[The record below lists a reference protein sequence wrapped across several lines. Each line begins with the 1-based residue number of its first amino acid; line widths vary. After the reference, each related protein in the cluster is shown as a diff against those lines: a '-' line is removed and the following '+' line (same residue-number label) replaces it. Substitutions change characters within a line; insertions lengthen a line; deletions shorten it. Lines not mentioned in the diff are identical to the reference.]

1 MKKFRL
7 LFLIIAA
14 MLAGT
19 QAGVAQNWKGSTPT
33 ALKSAAGN
41 DINTQSEDAN
51 FFLYNVGTGKFLT
64 IGGLWGTQAVLKD
77 VGLLLTLDDSKQTN
91 NSNGDEVYSIHTKYS
106 VSSSTTTADAK
117 YIQLMDGSTS
127 TSEHDEGLWYTDRSI
142 STTNEKSQDLASFYF
157 HRVKGEENKYIIYVR
172 NPNSV
177 TEDKYGI
184 TNNPYY
190 NKRVYL
196 VAPEE
201 VKDNTGIGIGI
212 TEDEIKKDETT
223 GNVTYDPNNEFIS
236 DPNAQWILVPLSEV
250 RQNFQME
257 AVNATEQYPADGS
270 YIIRAQNFSRN
281 NGDLSQWR
289 VGNIS
294 DNNRLNTTSYA
305 KSYFPEN
312 NNYMLAPTA
321 NTFNYY
327 VGNGYHVDDN
337 GSSSNGYNRDIYYED
352 GYNSENDKNKEH
364 LMSGSGDSHQ
374 KNYGG
379 YWTAN
384 IKGPGTIWQQIYT
397 PIKKAGWYI
406 VSCDGFTTATQG
418 NVYIFAA
425 TTTVNFDQ
433 TGSVE
438 NFTPDSYNYRSFNL
452 KTTAPA
458 TYTQAGI
465 QLLEG
470 NNKKSV
476 MLYIDPQAD
485 EYKTEDNQY
494 KPVYLIMGVQAT
506 GETGTDGENNPV
518 DAAAWTCIDNF
529 EVKFAGS
536 QAKVI
541 VLDENQT
548 RIDYINTQVEAI
560 SKADDNAG
568 EEKQYYT
575 LCLDRSI
582 TAGQWS
588 SLILPVDLTA
598 YQLKMGFGQGTKL
611 SVKNEANQS
620 SNSVIEFVSVPL
632 NVDNNTVVLKAG
644 TPYIIKPSNINYVGT
659 DANEEGNITA
669 TSVDCIDGKTWAI
682 GKHIEIN
689 QVRLENTLESADV
702 ATHPYDCKD
711 GGSLTFNG
719 TYTQQDYK
727 IPEGSYL
734 LSGGEWYYMTVPVN
748 TVKGFRTWLQPN
760 SANGSAN
767 MQFSIDG
774 VIDGDTTNS
783 IEGIENDL
791 NSADNKVY
799 NMNGQLVRNGST
811 SLEGLPKG
819 IYIVNNKK
827 YIVK

>member
-19 QAGVAQNWKGSTPT
+19 QAGVAQNWTGSTPT

-41 DINTQSEDAN
+41 DINTTSEDAN

-77 VGLLLTLDDSKQTN
+77 VGLLLTLDDPKQTYN
-91 NSNGDEVYSIHTKYS
+91 NWTNPNNTGDVVYSIHTKYS
-106 VSSSTTTADAK
+106 VFSTADN
-117 YIQLMDGSTS
+117 YVQLMDGSSS
-127 TSEHDEGLWYTDRSI
+127 TSAHDTGLWYTDR
-142 STTNEKSQDLASFYF
+142 TTRQVNQSEASQDLASFYF
-157 HRVKGEENKYIIYVR
+157 HPIADGSKIYNIYVR
-172 NPNSV
+172 SNH
-177 TEDKYGI
+177 DGI
-184 TNNPYY
+184 YD
-190 NKRVYL
+190 NKRAYL
-196 VAPEE
+196 VAPAEAE
-201 VKDNTGIGIGI
+201 NNTGVSL
-212 TEDEIKKDETT
+212 TT
-223 GNVTYDPNNEFIS
+223 TTYNTAYSNTD
-236 DPNAQWILVPLSEV
+236 DKYAQWMLIPLKEV
-250 RQNFQME
+250 RANFQME
-257 AVNATEQYPADGS
+257 AANATEQYPADGS
-270 YIIRAQNFSRN
+270 YIIRCQNFSRN
-281 NGDLSQWR
+281 NGDLNQWR
-289 VGNIS
+289 IGHVS
-294 DNNRLNTTSYA
+294 ASATLNTDVY
-305 KSYFPEN
+305 KKDYFPEN
-312 NNYMLAPTA
+312 NNYMLAPSA

-327 VGNGYHVDDN
+327 VGNGYYVGDD
-337 GSSSNGYNRDIYYED
+337 GSSANGYDRTKYYKD
-352 GYNSENDKNKEH
+352 GFNSGEEN
-364 LMSGSGDSHQ
+364 LMSSEGDSHQ

-397 PIKKAGWYI
+397 PITKAGWYI
-406 VSCDGFTTATQG
+406 VSCDGFTTAKQG
-418 NVYIFAA
+418 NVYIFAD
-425 TTTVNFDQ
+425 TTTMNFATDDV
-433 TGSVE
+433 SK
-438 NFTPDSYNYRSFNL
+438 FKAPDSYNYRSFNL
-452 KTTAPA
+452 GSTAPA

-476 MLYIDPQAD
+476 MLYIDPKDAI
-485 EYKTEDNQY
+485 YNN

-506 GETGTDGENNPV
+506 GEEGTTFTQAVEST
-518 DAAAWTCIDNF
+518 AWTCIDNF
-529 EVKFAGS
+529 EVKYAGS
-536 QAKVI
+536 QEKVI
-541 VLDENQT
+541 VLDEDQT
-548 RIDYINTQVEAI
+548 SVNYINDQVTAI
-560 SKADDNAG
+560 KAAD
-568 EEKQYYT
+568 EKGNKTFYYT

-598 YQLKMGFGQGTKL
+598 YQLKMGFGQDTKL
-611 SVKNEANQS
+611 SVKNEKEQS

-632 NVDNNTVVLKAG
+632 NVADNEVVLKAG
-644 TPYIIKPSNINYVGT
+644 TPCIIKPSNINYVGT
-659 DANEEGNITA
+659 DANEEEAITA

-689 QVRLENTLESADV
+689 QVRLENTLGSADV

-791 NSADNKVY
+791 NTADNKVY

>member
-7 LFLIIAA
+7 LLWVFAA

-19 QAGVAQNWKGSTPT
+19 QTSVAQNWTGKT
-33 ALKSAAGN
+33 ADVLKSATGGN
-41 DINTQSEDAN
+41 INTDSEDAN

-64 IGGLWGTQAVLKD
+64 IGGIWGTQAVLKD
-77 VGLLLTLDDSKQTN
+77 VGLLLTLDNPKQQYDQRNPN
-91 NSNGDEVYSIHTKYS
+91 NTGDEVYSIHTKYS
-106 VSSSTTTADAK
+106 VFSKAAN
-117 YIQLMDGSTS
+117 YIQLMDGSSS
-127 TSEHDEGLWYTDRSI
+127 TSLHDTGLWYTDRTSDQVN
-142 STTNEKSQDLASFYF
+142 TNEASKDLASFYF
-157 HRVKGEENKYIIYVR
+157 HPIADGSKIYNIYVR
-172 NPNSV
+172 SNHNGC
-177 TEDKYGI
+177 Y
-184 TNNPYY
+184 N
-190 NKRVYL
+190 NKRAYL
-196 VAPEE
+196 VAPAKAEN
-201 VKDNTGIGIGI
+201 NTGVSLAI
-212 TEDEIKKDETT
+212 TA
-223 GNVTYDPNNEFIS
+223 YDTPYSNT
-236 DPNAQWILVPLSEV
+236 DDDGKYAQWMLIPLSEV
-250 RQNFQME
+250 RANFQME
-257 AVNATEQYPADGS
+257 AANATEQYHADGS
-270 YIIRAQNFSRN
+270 YIIRCQNFSRN
-281 NGDLSQWR
+281 NGDLNQWR
-289 VGNIS
+289 IGHVS
-294 DNNRLNTTSYA
+294 ASATLNTDVY
-305 KSYFPEN
+305 KKNYFPED
-312 NNYMLAPTA
+312 NNYMLAPSV
-321 NTFNYY
+321 NSFNYY
-327 VGNGYHVDDN
+327 VGNGYYVGDDGSKTN
-337 GSSSNGYNRDIYYED
+337 GYEITKYYKDGFNSGRENLMSSNGE
-352 GYNSENDKNKEH
+352 
-364 LMSGSGDSHQ
+364 SHQ

-397 PIKKAGWYI
+397 PITKAGWYI
-406 VSCDGFTTATQG
+406 VSCDGFTTAKQG

-425 TTTVNFDQ
+425 TTTMNFATDDVS
-433 TGSVE
+433 T
-438 NFTPDSYNYRSFNL
+438 FKAPDSYNYRSFNL
-452 KTTAPA
+452 GSEAPA

-470 NNKKSV
+470 KNKKSV
-476 MLYIDPQAD
+476 MLYIDP
-485 EYKTEDNQY
+485 EDDVYNN

-506 GETGTDGENNPV
+506 GEEGTTFTEAVENT
-518 DAAAWTCIDNF
+518 AWTCIDNF

-536 QAKVI
+536 QEKVI
-541 VLDENQT
+541 VLDEDQT
-548 RIDYINTQVEAI
+548 SVDYINTQVNAI
-560 SKADDNAG
+560 SAADNAAG
-568 EEKQYYT
+568 DKKQYYT

-582 TAGQWS
+582 KAGQWS

-598 YQLKMGFGQGTKL
+598 DQLKMGFGQGTKL
-611 SVKNEANQS
+611 SVKSEEVQS

-644 TPYIIKPSNINYVGT
+644 TPYIIKPANINYVGT
-659 DANEEGNITA
+659 DGDETTTNPA
-669 TSVDCIDGKTWAI
+669 TSVDCIDGKKWAI

-689 QVRLENTLESADV
+689 QVRLENELRDADIV
-702 ATHPYDCKD
+702 TGPYDCKD

-767 MQFSIDG
+767 MQISIDG
-774 VIDGDTTNS
+774 VIDGNTTNS

-791 NSADNKVY
+791 NTADNKVY

>member
-1 MKKFRL
+1 MKKFKL
-7 LFLIIAA
+7 LLWVFAA

-19 QAGVAQNWKGSTPT
+19 QTSVAQNWTGQT
-33 ALKSAAGN
+33 AETLKKATNGN
-41 DINTQSEDAN
+41 INTDSEDAN

-77 VGLLLTLDDSKQTN
+77 VGLLLTLDDPKQTYNYRTNPN
-91 NSNGDEVYSIHTKYS
+91 NTGDEVYSIHTKYS
-106 VSSSTTTADAK
+106 VFSTADN
-117 YIQLMDGSTS
+117 YVQLMDGSSS
-127 TSEHDEGLWYTDRSI
+127 TSAHDTGLWYTDR
-142 STTNEKSQDLASFYF
+142 TTSQVNQSEASQDLASFYF
-157 HRVKGEENKYIIYVR
+157 HPIADGSKIYNIYVKS
-172 NPNSV
+172 NH
-177 TEDKYGI
+177 DGI
-184 TNNPYY
+184 YD
-190 NKRVYL
+190 NKRAYL
-196 VAPEE
+196 VAPAKA
-201 VKDNTGIGIGI
+201 VNNTGVNLA
-212 TEDEIKKDETT
+212 TT
-223 GNVTYDPNNEFIS
+223 AYNTAYSNTDTY
-236 DPNAQWILVPLSEV
+236 AQWMLIPLSEV
-250 RQNFQME
+250 RANFQME
-257 AVNATEQYPADGS
+257 AANATEQYPADGS
-270 YIIRAQNFSRN
+270 YIIRCQNFSRN
-281 NGDLSQWR
+281 NGDLNQWR
-289 VGNIS
+289 IGHVS
-294 DNNRLNTTSYA
+294 KSATLNTDVY
-305 KSYFPEN
+305 KKDYFPEN
-312 NNYMLAPTA
+312 NNYMLAPSA
-321 NTFNYY
+321 NTLNYY
-327 VGNGYHVDDN
+327 VGNGYYVGDD
-337 GSSSNGYNRDIYYED
+337 GSSNGYDRTKYYKD
-352 GYNSENDKNKEH
+352 GFNSGEGN
-364 LMSGSGDSHQ
+364 LMSSDGDSHQ

-425 TTTVNFDQ
+425 TTTMNFATDDV
-433 TGSVE
+433 SK
-438 NFTPDSYNYRSFNL
+438 FKAPDSYNYRSFNL
-452 KTTAPA
+452 ESTAPA

-485 EYKTEDNQY
+485 EYKTGENQY

-506 GETGTDGENNPV
+506 GEAGTAGEKNAVNA
-518 DAAAWTCIDNF
+518 DAWTCINNF

-536 QAKVI
+536 QDQVI
-541 VLDENQT
+541 VLDEDQT
-548 RIDYINTQVEAI
+548 SVNYINDQVTAI
-560 SKADDNAG
+560 KAAD
-568 EEKQYYT
+568 EKGNKKFYYT

-582 TAGQWS
+582 KKDQWS

-598 YQLKMGFGQGTKL
+598 YQLKMGFGQDTKL
-611 SVKNEANQS
+611 SVKNEKEQS

-659 DANEEGNITA
+659 DGDETTTNPA
-669 TSVDCIDGKTWAI
+669 TSVDCIDGNAWAI

-689 QVRLENTLESADV
+689 QVRLEKPLSSADV
-702 ATHPYDCKD
+702 VTGPYDCKD
-711 GGSLTFNG
+711 GGSLYFNG
-719 TYTQQDYK
+719 TYTQQSSK
-727 IPEGSYL
+727 IPENSYL

>member
-19 QAGVAQNWKGSTPT
+19 QAGVAQNWTGSTPT

-77 VGLLLTLDDSKQTN
+77 VGLLLTLDDPKQTYNWTNPN
-91 NSNGDEVYSIHTKYS
+91 NTGDVVYSIHTKYS
-106 VSSSTTTADAK
+106 VFSTADN
-117 YIQLMDGSTS
+117 YVQLMDGSSS
-127 TSEHDEGLWYTDRSI
+127 TSAHDTGLWYTDR
-142 STTNEKSQDLASFYF
+142 TTSQVNQSEASQDLASFYF
-157 HRVKGEENKYIIYVR
+157 HPIADGSKIYNIYVR
-172 NPNSV
+172 SNH
-177 TEDKYGI
+177 DGI
-184 TNNPYY
+184 YD
-190 NKRVYL
+190 NKRAYL
-196 VAPEE
+196 VAPAEA
-201 VKDNTGIGIGI
+201 VNNTGVSLA
-212 TEDEIKKDETT
+212 TTAYNTAYSNTDDE
-223 GNVTYDPNNEFIS
+223 Y
-236 DPNAQWILVPLSEV
+236 AQWMLIPLSEV
-250 RQNFQME
+250 RANFQME
-257 AVNATEQYPADGS
+257 AANATEQYPADGS
-270 YIIRAQNFSRN
+270 YIIRCQNFSRN
-281 NGDLSQWR
+281 NGDLHQWR
-289 VGNIS
+289 IGNIS
-294 DNNRLNTTSYA
+294 ASATLNTDVYEKT
-305 KSYFPEN
+305 YFPEN
-312 NNYMLAPTA
+312 NNYMLAPSA

-327 VGNGYHVDDN
+327 VGNGYYVGDD
-337 GSSSNGYNRDIYYED
+337 GSSANGYDRTKYYKD
-352 GYNSENDKNKEH
+352 GFNSGEKN
-364 LMSGSGDSHQ
+364 LMSSEGDSHQ

-397 PIKKAGWYI
+397 PITKAGWYI
-406 VSCDGFTTATQG
+406 VSCDGFTTATKG

-425 TTTVNFDQ
+425 TTTMNFATDDV
-433 TGSVE
+433 SD
-438 NFTPDSYNYRSFNL
+438 FKDPDSYNYRSFNL
-452 KTTAPA
+452 GSTAPA

-485 EYKTEDNQY
+485 EYKTGENQY

-506 GETGTDGENNPV
+506 GETGTAGENNPV
-518 DAAAWTCIDNF
+518 DDTAWTCIDNF
-529 EVKFAGS
+529 EVKYAGS
-536 QAKVI
+536 QDKVI
-541 VLDENQT
+541 VLDENQKDIT
-548 RIDYINTQVEAI
+548 YINDQVTAI
-560 SKADDNAG
+560 KDADAKGN
-568 EEKQYYT
+568 KTFYYT

-598 YQLKMGFGQGTKL
+598 YQLKMGFGQDTKL
-611 SVKNEANQS
+611 SVKNEKEQS

-632 NVDNNTVVLKAG
+632 NVADNEVVLKAG
-644 TPYIIKPSNINYVGT
+644 TPCIIKPSNINYVGT
-659 DANEEGNITA
+659 DANEAGTITA

>member
-7 LFLIIAA
+7 LLWVFVA

-19 QAGVAQNWKGSTPT
+19 QTSVAQNWTGKT
-33 ALKSAAGN
+33 ADELKSATKGN
-41 DINTQSEDAN
+41 INTDSEDAN

-77 VGLLLTLDDSKQTN
+77 VGLLLTLDDPKQEYHWITN
-91 NSNGDEVYSIHTKYS
+91 PNNTGDEVYSIHTKYS
-106 VSSSTTTADAK
+106 VFSTADN
-117 YIQLMDGSTS
+117 YIQLMDGSSS
-127 TSEHDEGLWYTDRSI
+127 TSLHDTGLWYTDRASDLVNK
-142 STTNEKSQDLASFYF
+142 NEASQDLASFYF
-157 HRVKGEENKYIIYVR
+157 HPIANGSKIYNIYVR
-172 NPNSV
+172 SNHDG
-177 TEDKYGI
+177 TYH
-184 TNNPYY
+184 
-190 NKRVYL
+190 NKRAYL
-196 VAPEE
+196 VAPANAENNAG
-201 VKDNTGIGIGI
+201 VRL
-212 TEDEIKKDETT
+212 ETT
-223 GNVTYDPNNEFIS
+223 AYETAYSNTD
-236 DPNAQWILVPLSEV
+236 DNAQCAQWMLIPLREV
-250 RQNFQME
+250 RANFRME
-257 AVNATEQYPADGS
+257 ADNATEQYPADGS
-270 YIIRAQNFSRN
+270 YIIRCQNFSRN
-281 NGDLSQWR
+281 NGDLNQWR
-289 VGNIS
+289 IGHVS
-294 DNNRLNTTSYA
+294 ASATLNTDVYEKA
-305 KSYFPEN
+305 NFPEN
-312 NNYMLAPTA
+312 NNYMLAPSA
-321 NTFNYY
+321 NPFNYY
-327 VGNGYHVDDN
+327 VGNGYYVGDD
-337 GSSSNGYNRDIYYED
+337 GSSANGYNRRKYYKD
-352 GYNSENDKNKEH
+352 GFNSGEEN
-364 LMSGSGDSHQ
+364 LMSSEGDSHQ

-397 PIKKAGWYI
+397 PITKAGWYI
-406 VSCDGFTTATQG
+406 VSCDGFTTAERG

-425 TTTVNFDQ
+425 TTTMNFATDDVS
-433 TGSVE
+433 T
-438 NFTPDSYNYRSFNL
+438 FKAPDSYNFRSFN
-452 KTTAPA
+452 KGTTAPA
-458 TYTQAGI
+458 TYTQAGK

-476 MLYIDPQAD
+476 MLYIDP
-485 EYKTEDNQY
+485 KDNVY
-494 KPVYLIMGVQAT
+494 NNKPVYLIMGVQAT
-506 GETGTDGENNPV
+506 GEEGTAGEKNPV
-518 DAAAWTCIDNF
+518 DATAWTCIDNF
-529 EVKFAGS
+529 EVKYAGS
-536 QAKVI
+536 QDKVI
-541 VLDENQT
+541 VLDENRKDIT
-548 RIDYINTQVEAI
+548 YINDQVTAI
-560 SKADDNAG
+560 KDAD
-568 EEKQYYT
+568 EKGNKTFYYT

-598 YQLKMGFGQGTKL
+598 YQLKMGFGEGTKL
-611 SVKNEANQS
+611 SVKNEKEQS

-632 NVDNNTVVLKAG
+632 NVADNEVVLKAG
-644 TPYIIKPSNINYVGT
+644 TPCIIKPSNINYVGT
-659 DANEEGNITA
+659 DANEEEAITA

-689 QVRLENTLESADV
+689 QVRLEKALESADV

-767 MQFSIDG
+767 MQISIDG
-774 VIDGDTTNS
+774 VIDGNTTNS

-791 NSADNKVY
+791 NTADNKVY

>member
-1 MKKFRL
+1 MKKFKL
-7 LFLIIAA
+7 LLWVFAA

-19 QAGVAQNWKGSTPT
+19 QTSVAQNWTGQTAETLKTATKG
-33 ALKSAAGN
+33 N
-41 DINTQSEDAN
+41 INTDSEDAN

-77 VGLLLTLDDSKQTN
+77 VGLLLTLDDSKQTYGYFNPN
-91 NSNGDEVYSIHTKYS
+91 NTGDEVYSIHTKYS
-106 VSSSTTTADAK
+106 VFSTADN
-117 YIQLMDGSTS
+117 YVQLMDGSSS
-127 TSEHDEGLWYTDRSI
+127 TSAHDTGLWYTDR
-142 STTNEKSQDLASFYF
+142 TNSQVNQSEASQDLASFYF
-157 HRVKGEENKYIIYVR
+157 HPIADGSKIYNIYVR
-172 NPNSV
+172 SNH
-177 TEDKYGI
+177 DGI
-184 TNNPYY
+184 YD
-190 NKRVYL
+190 NKRAYL
-196 VAPEE
+196 VAPAKA
-201 VKDNTGIGIGI
+201 VNNTGVSLA
-212 TEDEIKKDETT
+212 TT
-223 GNVTYDPNNEFIS
+223 AYYTAYSNTDDKY
-236 DPNAQWILVPLSEV
+236 AQWMLIPLSEV
-250 RQNFQME
+250 RANFQME
-257 AVNATEQYPADGS
+257 AANATEQYPADGS
-270 YIIRAQNFSRN
+270 YIIRCQNFSRN
-281 NGDLSQWR
+281 NGDLNQWR
-289 VGNIS
+289 IGHVS
-294 DNNRLNTTSYA
+294 ASATLNTDVY
-305 KSYFPEN
+305 KKDYFPEN
-312 NNYMLAPTA
+312 NNYMLAPSA
-321 NTFNYY
+321 NTLNYY
-327 VGNGYHVDDN
+327 VGNGYYVGDD
-337 GSSSNGYNRDIYYED
+337 GSSANGYDRTKYYKD
-352 GYNSENDKNKEH
+352 GFNSGEEN
-364 LMSGSGDSHQ
+364 LMSSDGESHQ

-397 PIKKAGWYI
+397 PITKAGWYI
-406 VSCDGFTTATQG
+406 VSCDGFTTATKG

-425 TTTVNFDQ
+425 TTTMNFATDDV
-433 TGSVE
+433 SK
-438 NFTPDSYNYRSFNL
+438 FKAPDSYNYRSFNL
-452 KTTAPA
+452 GSEAPA

-465 QLLEG
+465 QLMKG

-476 MLYIDPQAD
+476 MLYIDPKDAV
-485 EYKTEDNQY
+485 YNN

-506 GETGTDGENNPV
+506 GEEGTTFTQAVEST
-518 DAAAWTCIDNF
+518 AWTCIDNF
-529 EVKFAGS
+529 EVKYAGS
-536 QAKVI
+536 QEKVI
-541 VLDENQT
+541 VLDEDQT
-548 RIDYINTQVEAI
+548 SVNYINDQVTAI
-560 SKADDNAG
+560 KAADTKGN
-568 EEKQYYT
+568 KTFYYT

-598 YQLKMGFGQGTKL
+598 YQLKMGFGQDTKL
-611 SVKNEANQS
+611 SVKNEKEQS

-632 NVDNNTVVLKAG
+632 NVADNEVVLKAG
-644 TPYIIKPSNINYVGT
+644 TPCIIKPSNINYVGT
-659 DANEEGNITA
+659 DANEAGTITA